1 MMAGRRVRDR
11 LVPMPQRRFVPV
23 LLAGAAILLA
33 VTPGRAQEPAPAA
46 PSTSP
51 PGAADTAVPGRV
63 RVSRIDF
70 TGVSPS
76 ILSELRTTLTMRASS
91 RWPWGRK
98 VYFSRAGLADDLRR
112 IEAYYDQNGFADARV
127 DTYDVEMPSPKEA
140 AITFHVV
147 EGAPVHIASVQTFG
161 LEVLPDV
168 VRARV
173 LKELGLTPGAVRTRA
188 AVDRARELART
199 ALQEEGYPYAR
210 VAVLEAEAPNGQD
223 VVLTVAAE
231 PGPTAVF
238 GPLTIS
244 GESSVGEE
252 VIRRQLAFGPGDAFK
267 RSRIVESQRRLYGLE
282 LFDFVNIDVPSLQA
296 QPTEVPVR
304 LSVTEG
310 RHHRL
315 KVAVGYGTEEQARIA
330 GCLTNVNFLGGGR
343 TGSIEG
349 KWSSLD
355 RGVKANLGIPYLFS
369 SSYRADIQVQ
379 QWDAHEPAYQL
390 LTRGGRGTV
399 ARQLTRHDSYGRRKS
414 ATRAAVTFVD
424 EYERF
429 FIEAHA
435 LDDPEFRDDLIALGL
450 DPETGMG
457 EGTLVALA
465 IDVTHDTAG
474 NLLDARH
481 GYLVSLHLEQAS
493 PIVGGDWSYFEA
505 TADGRLYMPVGRSVV
520 ALKARVGGI
529 HPSDAGVPFFK
540 RYFLGGSTTL
550 RGWGRFEVS
559 PLANGEVI
567 GGLGFFDSSVE
578 LRFPIHG
585 KFSGVVFGD
594 GGQVTETAWDDNMF
608 HLRTD
613 VGLGLRYLTP
623 IGPLRIDV
631 GYQLNPVPGLLI
643 AGEEQERRWRIH
655 FSVGQAF

>member
-1 MMAGRRVRDR
+1 M
-11 LVPMPQRRFVPV
+11 
-23 LLAGAAILLA
+23 
-33 VTPGRAQEPAPAA
+33 
-46 PSTSP
+46 
-51 PGAADTAVPGRV
+51 
-63 RVSRIDF
+63 
-70 TGVSPS
+70 
-76 ILSELRTTLTMRASS
+76 SELRTTLSMRASS

-98 VYFSRAGLADDLRR
+98 VYFSRASLADDLRR
-112 IEAYYDQNGFADARV
+112 IQAYYAEHGFPEARV

-147 EGAPVHIASVQTFG
+147 EGLPVHIASVQTFG

-173 LKELGLTPGAVRTRA
+173 LGELGLTAGAIRTRA

-210 VAVLEAEAPNGQD
+210 VAILEAEAAD
-223 VVLTVAAE
+223 VREVVLTVAAE

-244 GESSVGEE
+244 GESSVGEA
-252 VIRRQLAFGPGDAFK
+252 VIRRQLAFGPGDPFK

-282 LFDFVNIDVPSLQA
+282 LFDFVNIDVPSLQG

-315 KVAVGYGTEEQARIA
+315 KVAVGYGSEEKARIA
-330 GCLTNVNFLGGGR
+330 GSLANVNFLGGGR

-355 RGVKANLGIPYLFS
+355 RGVKANLGIPYVFS
-369 SSYRADIQVQ
+369 SSYRADIQLQ

-435 LDDPEFRDDLIALGL
+435 LDDPDFRDDLIALGL

-457 EGTLVALA
+457 RGTLVALA
-465 IDVTHDTAG
+465 IDVNHDTAG

-481 GYLVSLHLEQAS
+481 GYLVSVHLEHAS

-505 TADGRLYMPVGRSVV
+505 TADGRLYIPVGRSVV
-520 ALKARVGGI
+520 AVKARVGG
-529 HPSDAGVPFFK
+529 
-540 RYFLGGSTTL
+540 
-550 RGWGRFEVS
+550 
-559 PLANGEVI
+559 
-567 GGLGFFDSSVE
+567 
-578 LRFPIHG
+578 
-585 KFSGVVFGD
+585 
-594 GGQVTETAWDDNMF
+594 
-608 HLRTD
+608 
-613 VGLGLRYLTP
+613 
-623 IGPLRIDV
+623 
-631 GYQLNPVPGLLI
+631 
-643 AGEEQERRWRIH
+643 
-655 FSVGQAF
+655 